1 MTDIEQAIEW
11 LEEQMPPLEDYGE
24 MIGAPPQYCGI
35 KYVYNDPCGYA
46 FETAIQAL
54 QEKAERDKG
63 CEYCNGKRN
72 EYQHTIDTKLS
83 INTFEKARVLETE
96 CNRCPPYANCC
107 MKNIPSRSVFLIN
120 FCPNCG
126 RKLTSAPADEH

>member
-1 MTDIEQAIEW
+1 MNDTEKAIEF
-11 LEEQMPPLEDYGE
+11 LEEHMPPLEDYGE

-63 CEYCNGKRN
+63 CEYCKDEKSMPTGNKNTGFYLAG
-72 EYQHTIDTKLS
+72 EALTYTAQAAADDDFED
-83 INTFEKARVLETE
+83 NTFV
-96 CNRCPPYANCC
+96 NYCP
-107 MKNIPSRSVFLIN
+107 M
-120 FCPNCG
+120 CG
-126 RKLTSAPADEH
+126 RKLTSAPTDER